1 MPLLF
6 AVDVCDN
13 VVVFYHFLKFRLNG
27 FVLLREVKRKNA
39 EKEQVSQVIR

>member
-13 VVVFYHFLKFRLNG
+13 VVVFYHCFKIILNG
-27 FVLLREVKRKNA
+27 W
-39 EKEQVSQVIR
+39 IRAVGP

>member
-13 VVVFYHFLKFRLNG
+13 VVVFYHFLNFRLNG
-27 FVLLREVKRKNA
+27 FVLLREVKKRMQRRSK
-39 EKEQVSQVIR
+39 